1 MTDRDWSPAAVRSAT
16 RIMFRFGETISF
28 TDDGGSARVGSVI
41 DFGISTTSAGC
52 VARYKVIDE
61 EDRVH
66 WTYNYDGPRVA
77 TDDERQA
84 YLARRR
90 AVVVRKNAEHKAERE
105 ADEGLP

>member
-16 RIMFRFGETISF
+16 RIMFQFGETISF
-28 TDDGGSARVGSVI
+28 TDDDGSARVGTVI

-52 VARYKVIDE
+52 VARYKVTDE

-66 WTYNYDGPRVA
+66 WTYNHDEPRPA

-84 YLARRR
+84 YLDRCR
-90 AVVVRKNAEHKAERE
+90 AVVVRKNAEYKAERA
-105 ADEGLP
+105 ADEGLS